1 MIQKSYENSEYGKL
15 YLIPTPIG
23 NLDDITLRAIKTLEM
38 VDIVYAEDTRETL
51 NLLKYLKINKK
62 VESCHKYTEMKHKDK
77 IVQILKSGKNIGYV
91 TDRGTP
97 LISDPGN
104 VIVDES
110 IKQNIIV
117 IALPGPNALLP
128 AINMSGLSN
137 ERFLFYGFLN
147 SKQSLAKKELIDLKD
162 IKQTIIFYESPHRI
176 TDTLSQILDVFGNR
190 NIAIVR
196 EISKLHEEVIRDNIE
211 NILKIS
217 DTLKG
222 EMVIIVE
229 GNTKEETLEVN
240 YTEEIDKL
248 LTQGYSKRDAIRE
261 IADKYNVSKNK
272 LYNEFKEN

>member
-77 IVQILKSGKNIGYV
+77 IVQILKLGKNIGYV

-110 IKQNIIV
+110 IKQNITV

-196 EISKLHEEVIRDNIE
+196 EISKIHEEVIRDNIE

-229 GNTKEETLEVN
+229 GNKKEETLEVN

-248 LTQGYSKRDAIRE
+248 LTQGYSKRDVIRE

>member
-110 IKQNIIV
+110 IKQNITV

>member
-104 VIVDES
+104 VIVNES
-110 IKQNIIV
+110 IKQNITV

-176 TDTLSQILDVFGNR
+176 TDTLSQLLDVFGNR

>member
-77 IVQILKSGKNIGYV
+77 IVQILKLGKNIGYV

-110 IKQNIIV
+110 IKQNITV

-196 EISKLHEEVIRDNIE
+196 EISKIHEEVIRDNIE

-229 GNTKEETLEVN
+229 GNTNEETLEVN